1 MNNLKLHNVFFVI
14 VMIIFCASVNAEDGR
29 LMDEYPPNVEAEN
42 FTLSDMQGVKHQLK
56 DYRGKTVLVNFWA
69 MSCNICKSELTT
81 LQSAYELID
90 SDELAIVSVHAGS
103 NFDGVEDVLKLSKV
117 TYDVLFDTALQLG
130 DWGVPILP
138 TTFIVDPNGNIRYR
152 AVGTRVW
159 NSPFMVDFIQDV
171 MNNELV
177 AEPIKHL

>member
-14 VMIIFCASVNAEDGR
+14 VMIIFCASVNAEEGR

-90 SDELAIVSVHAGS
+90 SDEFAIVSVHAGI
-103 NFDGVEDVLKLSKV
+103 NFDGVEDVLKLSKI

-138 TTFIVDPNGNIRYR
+138 TTFIVDANGNIRYR

-171 MNNELV
+171 MKNELV